1 MTALKTKPRTSKANG
16 SKTQGFRR
24 DIKINGKSVTV
35 RVHPQVWER
44 FEEIAKAEGMS
55 LSAATKQAL
64 AAAGGKDYSEAIE
77 LLVRVNSGNQ
87 PLTKHKTREAWLSAL
102 IELMR
107 PVFASRGYPLPAK
120 IVATMGFPSKGWRGD
135 RIGECWPSGASAAGI
150 VEIFIHP
157 CQIGVMRIANIL
169 THELCHAAHEQ
180 WHDDNAKPAKDGTP
194 RPYRPN
200 HGKRFA
206 AIGDAMD
213 LEGKPKYMLGGAAW
227 EAWASVLVDGLG
239 PMPFDPLAA
248 YVKKEKKQTT
258 RMLKFVHESCD
269 GAEGEDYI
277 WRASAKHTVS
287 KETVACPCCGE
298 WLDNPHYGEGDEAED
313 GGE

>member
-1 MTALKTKPRTSKANG
+1 MAKKPTKTKAAAFKG
-16 SKTQGFRR
+16 STTQGFRR
-24 DIKINGKSVTV
+24 DVWVNGKSVTV

-44 FEEIAKAEGMS
+44 FEQLAKDAGES
-55 LSAATKQAL
+55 LSGMAKRAL
-64 AAAGGKDYSEAIE
+64 KADGGKDCSAAIE
-77 LLVRVNSGNQ
+77 RLVRLDNGNQ
-87 PLTKHKTREAWLSAL
+87 PLTRYKTREAWLGAL

-107 PVFASRGYPLPAK
+107 PVFIARGYPLPEK
-120 IVATMGFPSKGWRGD
+120 IVATMGFPSKGWRGTA
-135 RIGECWPSGASAAGI
+135 IGECWSSGASAAGI

-206 AIGDAMD
+206 AIGDALD
-213 LEGKPKYMLGGAAW
+213 LEGEPKEMMGGAAW
-227 EAWASVLVDGLG
+227 EAWASVLVDELG

-258 RMLKFVHESCD
+258 RMLKFAHEGCD

-277 WRASAKHTVS
+277 WRASAKHVGDKERVS
-287 KETVACPCCGE
+287 CPCCGKRIA
-298 WLDNPHYGEGDEAED
+298 NPHYGEGDEEE